1 MRTINNLQGV
11 FMQSEL
17 LALILPISIFTV
29 IATITPGPNN
39 ILLAHSGA
47 YFGIKKTLPHILGI
61 RIGMICLQT
70 SILFGLGQLFITWPK
85 IQFLLSLIACIYILK
100 LAVTIS
106 RAKPPSSNK
115 THQPFN
121 IIQAAGFQLI
131 NPKSWAMLLTASSA
145 FTLTGELYW
154 SSAFLSILLFN
165 TVSIPCAFVW
175 VTIGK
180 LIANKLQDPAFNQK
194 FNFTMSALLLLT
206 IPMIFI

>member
-1 MRTINNLQGV
+1 
-11 FMQSEL
+11 MQSEL

-47 YFGIKKTLPHILGI
+47 YFGIKKTIPHILGI

-70 SILFGLGQLFITWPK
+70 CILFGLGQVFITWPQV
-85 IQFLLSLIACIYILK
+85 QFVLSLVACIYILK
-100 LAVTIS
+100 LAIGIS
-106 RAKPPSSNK
+106 KAPPPATNP

-121 IIQAAGFQLI
+121 IFQAAGFQLI

-145 FTLTGELYW
+145 FTLTGELFW

-165 TVSIPCAFVW
+165 TVSIPCAFIW

-180 LIANKLQDPAFNQK
+180 LIANKLQNPSFNQK
-194 FNFTMSALLLLT
+194 FNFTMAGLLLLT

>member
-1 MRTINNLQGV
+1 
-11 FMQSEL
+11 MQSEL
-17 LALILPISIFTV
+17 LALILPISLFTV

-47 YFGIKKTLPHILGI
+47 YFGIKKTIPHILGI

-70 SILFGLGQLFITWPK
+70 CILFGLGQVFITWPQV
-85 IQFLLSLIACIYILK
+85 QFVLSLVACIYILK
-100 LAVTIS
+100 LAIGIS
-106 RAKPPSSNK
+106 KAAPPATNP

-121 IIQAAGFQLI
+121 IFQAAGFQLI

-145 FTLTGELYW
+145 FTLTGELFW

-165 TVSIPCAFVW
+165 TVSIPCAFIW

-180 LIANKLQDPAFNQK
+180 LIANKLQNPSFNQK
-194 FNFTMSALLLLT
+194 FNFTMAGLLLLT

>member
-1 MRTINNLQGV
+1 
-11 FMQSEL
+11 MQNEL

-47 YFGIKKTLPHILGI
+47 YFGIKKTIPHILGI

-70 SILFGLGQLFITWPK
+70 CILFGLGQLFIAYPK
-85 IQFLLSLIACIYILK
+85 IQFILSLIACIYILK
-100 LAVTIS
+100 LAFTIS
-106 RAKPPSSNK
+106 KAKPPSSNK
-115 THQPFN
+115 DHQPFN

-145 FTLTGELYW
+145 FTLAGDLYW

-180 LIANKLQDPAFNQK
+180 LIAKKLQNPHFNQK
-194 FNFTMSALLLLT
+194 FNLTMASLLLLT